1 MLREKDKQIEELTR
15 MLMQKQ
21 KLVDALNTQLEH
33 GMIGGR
39 LQDPL
44 LLVRV
49 KQEAP
54 EKPSVPPLYGH
65 PLSPHSPSYKTNLAK
80 VTVKQK
86 APETEDNMS
95 ETTLR
100 SPDSEIQFLT
110 PEVQRQVLLQIE
122 PWQPHAKSREDICL
136 QQTSVQLAQQQATE
150 KLLLRKQHNIQKW
163 QQMFPTK
170 TTKQNLQKLSQ
181 QRKQISHRQQ
191 QQQPHEQLKQQG
203 PLVKRRQLTQ
213 PQKIQ
218 IQINVNQQQ
227 VLIQKNPRM
236 EQLSPQVRKG
246 SYNVIHSP

>member
-150 KLLLRKQHNIQKW
+150 KL
-163 QQMFPTK
+163 QQMFQTK

-181 QRKQISHRQQ
+181 QRKQISHRQQQ